1 MAARIMMAGY
11 SGMVNCD
18 ALTMKCSDLSRD
30 YFIPQPY
37 KALKGLNFS
46 YIFQLLNFIFSGIQD
61 PGVIYQYLETAPP
74 LTSYLRGALK
84 PEYPILGRISEI
96 DHIMGEMCSQ
106 DERTFV
112 LIEGEKGRV

>member
-1 MAARIMMAGY
+1 M
-11 SGMVNCD
+11 
-18 ALTMKCSDLSRD
+18 
-30 YFIPQPY
+30 
-37 KALKGLNFS
+37 
-46 YIFQLLNFIFSGIQD
+46 
-61 PGVIYQYLETAPP
+61 ETAPP

-112 LIEGEKGRV
+112 LIEGEKGKVAIFILNSGYMGETDKTPLAKFVTLAS